1 MTHYKP
7 MKGYITLD
15 HIKFHAHHG
24 VLEQERR
31 VGNDFEVTLQLQY
44 PFHNATESDDLAD
57 TVNYAEVYDI
67 VAAEMAVPSRLL
79 EHVAGRIV
87 RSLRTRFPLIE
98 GGTVTVAKLTPP
110 FKCEMAAVAVTIKF

>member
-1 MTHYKP
+1 

-57 TVNYAEVYDI
+57 TINYAEVYDI
-67 VAAEMAVPSRLL
+67 VAAEMDVPSRLL

-110 FKCEMAAVAVTIKF
+110 FKCEMAAVAVTIEF

>member
-1 MTHYKP
+1 MTHNKP

-24 VLEQERR
+24 VMEQERR
-31 VGNDFEVTLQLQY
+31 IGNDFEVTLQLQY
-44 PFHNATESDDLAD
+44 PFLKATESDDLAD
-57 TVNYAEVYDI
+57 TINYAEVYDI

-110 FKCEMAAVAVTIKF
+110 FKCEMAAVAVTIEF

>member
-1 MTHYKP
+1 

-15 HIKFHAHHG
+15 HIKFHAQHG
-24 VLEQERR
+24 VMEQERR

-44 PFHNATESDDLAD
+44 PFHSATESDDLAD
-57 TVNYAEVYDI
+57 TINYAEVYDI

-110 FKCEMAAVAVTIKF
+110 FKCEMTAVAVTLEF

>member
-44 PFHNATESDDLAD
+44 PFHNATESDNLAD
-57 TVNYAEVYDI
+57 TVNYAEVYDV
-67 VAAEMAVPSRLL
+67 VAAEMSVPSRLL

>member
-31 VGNDFEVTLQLQY
+31 VGNDFD
-44 PFHNATESDDLAD
+44 DDLAD

-110 FKCEMAAVAVTIKF
+110 FKCEMTAVSVTIEF